1 MKAMEY
7 RFRRTGEENRDDI
20 GSTATIA
27 TTVATTTATTASTI
41 AEAAAAITPIAQ
53 IEDTARVVTN
63 VELVTLEL
71 ATAQMMMTEVRVTA
85 PSQRETTSCPTEIVA
100 IVAFGEGLLEASFPA
115 TVVVVMVTPAMVTPA
130 MMAPAVMPSA
140 ELASVTTEVAF
151 VQNAVAVHIE
161 IASMSSGKIERASAT
176 IQVVSIV
183 SVALVTFVVVLVV
196 VIGARDD
203 EQCTA
208 HDQPQIRSGHST

>member
-27 TTVATTTATTASTI
+27 TTVATTVATTASTI

-100 IVAFGEGLLEASFPA
+100 IVAFGEGLDFPV
-115 TVVVVMVTPAMVTPA
+115 TVVMVVVMAPAV
-130 MMAPAVMPSA
+130 MAPAVMPPA

>member
-27 TTVATTTATTASTI
+27 TTVATTVATTASTI

-53 IEDTARVVTN
+53 IEDTARVVN
-63 VELVTLEL
+63 QLEL

-115 TVVVVMVTPAMVTPA
+115 TVVVVMMVTPA

-161 IASMSSGKIERASAT
+161 IAGMSSGKIQRATAT
-176 IQVVSIV
+176 LQVIV
-183 SVALVTFVVVLVV
+183 SVASVALVAFVVVLVAV
-196 VIGARDD
+196 GARDD